1 MVVKFYSYFGQNI
14 IYFIIRDLS
23 KRGMIR
29 NMNKKLLFK
38 IMIIIILLILLGI
51 LIYIKFV
58 KKPTQVAETEITP
71 LEEITDE
78 QERQT
83 IISLYFTNTENYA
96 LMPEARVVD
105 AKTLLDNPYKA
116 LLEMLIEGPKSDKL
130 KSHIPEGTKVNGAEL
145 VGDMVKLDLS
155 QEFLDNQSGDIEI
168 ASKSIYEIV
177 DTLTELNEVNSV
189 KILINGEENKK
200 FNSFDLSLAEPFVRT
215 D

>member
-1 MVVKFYSYFGQNI
+1 
-14 IYFIIRDLS
+14 
-23 KRGMIR
+23 
-29 NMNKKLLFK
+29 MNKKLFLK
-38 IMIIIILLILLGI
+38 IMIVTILLIAIGI
-51 LIYIKFV
+51 LIYIKFSN
-58 KKPTQVAETEITP
+58 KIDQTAETEITP

-83 IISLYFTNTENYA
+83 MISLYFMNSETYA

-105 AKTLLDNPYKA
+105 AKVLLENPYKA
-116 LLEMLIEGPKSDKL
+116 LVEMLIAGPKSDKL
-130 KSHIPEGTKVNGAEL
+130 VSHIPKETKVNNAEL

-155 QEFLDNQSGDIEI
+155 QEFLDNQTGDIEI

>member
-1 MVVKFYSYFGQNI
+1 
-14 IYFIIRDLS
+14 
-23 KRGMIR
+23 
-29 NMNKKLLFK
+29 MNKKLFIK
-38 IMIIIILLILLGI
+38 IIIITILLVVIGL
-51 LIYIKFV
+51 LIYIKFIN
-58 KKPTQVAETEITP
+58 KPTKITETEITP

-83 IISLYFTNTENYA
+83 MISLYFTNTENYV

-105 AKTLLDNPYKA
+105 AKLLLENPYKA
-116 LLEMLIEGPKSDKL
+116 LVEMLIAGPKSDKL
-130 KSHIPEGTKVNGAEL
+130 KTNIPKETKVNNAEL

-155 QEFLDNQSGDIEI
+155 QEFLNNQVGDIEI

-200 FNSFDLSLAEPFVRT
+200 FDSFDLDLSEPFVRAR
-215 D
+215 